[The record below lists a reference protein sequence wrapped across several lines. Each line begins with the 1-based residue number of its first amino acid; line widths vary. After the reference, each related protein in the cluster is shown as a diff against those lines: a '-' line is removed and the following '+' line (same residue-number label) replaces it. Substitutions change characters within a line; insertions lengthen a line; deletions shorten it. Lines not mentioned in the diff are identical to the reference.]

1 MKNTARGIR
10 TKETFFDNAGKV
22 TAVYIIE
29 GQKRRFIKVDQ
40 PDKDNDR
47 IVRTAPVFLGSK

>member
-1 MKNTARGIR
+1 MKG
-10 TKETFFDNAGKV
+10 TFFDNTGKV

-29 GQKRRFIKVDQ
+29 GRKRRFIKSDE

-47 IVRTAPVFLGSK
+47 IVRAAPVFPGSK